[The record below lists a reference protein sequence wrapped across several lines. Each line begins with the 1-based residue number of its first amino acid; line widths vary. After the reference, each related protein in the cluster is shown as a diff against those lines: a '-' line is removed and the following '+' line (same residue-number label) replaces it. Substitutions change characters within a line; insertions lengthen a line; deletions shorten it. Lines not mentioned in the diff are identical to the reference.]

1 MAHHG
6 YGEMQNMKRLPLVV
20 SFLLFIALCASIAYW
35 AMQLFKPPLRPVAA
49 PPPTAQSEVRP
60 EAAAALF
67 GGRAEKAAVAS
78 NYQLKGVIFSG
89 SPRNSVA
96 ILSADG
102 KPAQAVRVDM
112 EVVPGVTVKEVHREY
127 VLLSEGGTTKRV
139 ELPESA
145 KGQAELAYLAPV
157 PMPPPAAPAT
167 APPSAPSQQ
176 IPSRAQAAAAAAAPA
191 AGAPATPA
199 TTTPSTAAA
208 ASPAP
213 VPGQSAAPAAPP
225 PATAAS
231 ASPIPSGVVPSVQLP
246 PTAPP
251 TVVVSPPPSPQP
263 VAPAAAPSAAA
274 RPTPSTAAPAAQ
286 PAPAPAATPSYPAR
300 TPSSDTAPLIS
311 R

>member
-1 MAHHG
+1 
-6 YGEMQNMKRLPLVV
+6 MKRLPLVV

-49 PPPTAQSEVRP
+49 PPQTAQAEVRP

-89 SPRNSVA
+89 SPRDSVA

-112 EVVPGVTVKEVHREY
+112 EVAPGVTVKEVHREY
-127 VLLSEGGTTKRV
+127 VLLLDGGATKRV

-145 KGQAELAYLAPV
+145 KGQVELANLAPV
-157 PMPPPAAPAT
+157 PVPPSAAPAS

-176 IPSRAQAAAAAAAPA
+176 IPSRAQAAAAAAAPSA
-191 AGAPATPA
+191 AAPTAPATASP
-199 TTTPSTAAA
+199 PAAA
-208 ASPAP
+208 TSPAP
-213 VPGQSAAPAAPP
+213 APGQ

-251 TVVVSPPPSPQP
+251 TVVVSPPPSTQP
-263 VAPAAAPSAAA
+263 VAPTATPSAAA
-274 RPTPSTAAPAAQ
+274 RTTPSTAAPAAVVPS
-286 PAPAPAATPSYPAR
+286 PAPAVTPSYPAR
-300 TPSSDTAPLIS
+300 APSPDTAPLIS